1 MQYLNVLI
9 FTEMKKEKDLRSK
22 LHSDALKLVLY
33 YFVSYSYKQLPNSKN
48 LVYKLHINQNN

>member
-1 MQYLNVLI
+1 
-9 FTEMKKEKDLRSK
+9 MKKEKDLRSK